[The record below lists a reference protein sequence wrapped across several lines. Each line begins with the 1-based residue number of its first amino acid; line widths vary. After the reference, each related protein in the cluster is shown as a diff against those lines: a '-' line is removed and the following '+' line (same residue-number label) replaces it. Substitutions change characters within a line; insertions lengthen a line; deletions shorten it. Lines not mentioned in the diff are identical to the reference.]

1 MLTVPRGTAHPV
13 DFDGYTIPAGTKVRL
28 SLAGA
33 HRLPHVFEDPERF
46 DMDRFAPPREEDK
59 KTPYSLVTF
68 GGGTRVCIGQHF
80 AQVEA
85 KALAAHVLRHY
96 TLEPISAEPPLYGGF
111 ITAFMPGGIRMRA
124 RRRS

>member
-1 MLTVPRGTAHPV
+1 VLTVPRGAAE
-13 DFDGYTIPAGTKVRL
+13 DFEFAGTHVPAGTMVRL

-46 DMDRFAPPREEDK
+46 DMDRFLPPREEDK

-85 KALAAHVLRHY
+85 KALAAHVLHRY
-96 TLEPISAEPPLYGGF
+96 ALEPVSAAPPLYGGF
-111 ITAFMPGGIRMRA
+111 ITAILPGGIRMRA
-124 RRRS
+124 RRK